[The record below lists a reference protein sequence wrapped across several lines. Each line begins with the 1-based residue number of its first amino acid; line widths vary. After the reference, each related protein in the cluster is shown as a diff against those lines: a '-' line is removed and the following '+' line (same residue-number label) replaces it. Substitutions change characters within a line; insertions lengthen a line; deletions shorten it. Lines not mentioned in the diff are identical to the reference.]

1 MNARAA
7 WRLERLGF
15 ERVSRYAPGKAD
27 WLAAGLPT
35 EGHDAAT
42 LRAGTVARRDVP
54 TCGPGDQVADA
65 AAKAMADGSRGCL
78 VVNEERVVL
87 GRLRGDALAPG
98 GQGPVEEV
106 MEEGPTTTRADDNL
120 ERLTA
125 RMRQRSVASIVVT
138 DPDGRLI
145 GILDRQDAEAA
156 LASAAREQDD

>member
-15 ERVSRYAPGKAD
+15 ERVYRYAPGKAD

-42 LRAGTVARRDVP
+42 LRAGTVARRDVA
-54 TCGPGDQVADA
+54 TCGPGDRVGDA
-65 AAKAMADGSRGCL
+65 AAKSKSTGADVCI

-87 GRLRGDALAPG
+87 GRLRGDALAQNPEAI
-98 GQGPVEEV
+98 VEEI
-106 MEEGPTTTRADDNL
+106 MEEGPTTTRADDDL
-120 ERLTA
+120 KRLTA
-125 RMRQRSVASIVVT
+125 RMRGRSVGSILVT

-145 GILDRQDAEAA
+145 GVLYREDAEAA
-156 LASAAREQDD
+156 LRSVADEGD

>member
-15 ERVSRYAPGKAD
+15 ERVSRYAPGKTD

-35 EGHDAAT
+35 EGPDAAT

-65 AAKAMADGSRGCL
+65 AAKATAAGASVCL
-78 VVNEERVVL
+78 VVNDERVVL
-87 GRLRGDALAPG
+87 GRLRGDALAPDA
-98 GQGPVEEV
+98 PATVEEV